1 VVASQLL
8 SSNYIT
14 TNAISGLATE
24 SFVTGK
30 NYVVRTNADLLY
42 DPINAA
48 STVRSQI
55 LGSNYITTTDARAMT
70 NSLASTT
77 YVTSQG
83 YITTSAANAAYDPI
97 NAASAVRTQIL
108 GSNYIAASAVT
119 NTYELIGVAAAVR
132 SQILSSNYTTTNII
146 TGLASESFVTGKG
159 YVTRTNAD
167 LLYDPIN
174 AASVVRSQILGSNYI
189 AASAVTNTYELVGAA
204 ATVRSQILSSNY
216 VTSAQAQSIQFGT
229 NFIVNSTLQTTAAT
243 TNVYNTYEILGC
255 TDTNF
260 NGIYTFIYSSNYVS
274 VVNLVPPTN
283 TFSIF
288 RNYTGKYMIMRNPQ
302 FDYPGYGVTAMLQTN
317 VDLYFFENLSS
328 FNGTG
333 WAYANYNDWSQYPV
347 PAALVQ
353 YMPSSGRWAFTD
365 GSSVTNIPSMYSK
378 AYTTNAS
385 FLFTTN
391 AQGNFYS
398 MDGRLLSNSPA
409 INPYSYPVYHTFGI
423 TYTNMDSTPITISE
437 QVVMAATNVNGRV
450 GISANISSIYG
461 TLKNGDVTLPVV
473 ILPMTNKV
481 SMPTRTNNTV
491 AGNYYDT
498 LDFTVPGGASYTIQD
513 LSSGSNNFTY
523 VPKAIVT
530 ASVPFNETNYNWKG
544 TLSYSISTNFASV
557 TNKAPAGGGTVSLDQ
572 VMASGFYGTNCV
584 WNTNSA
590 LWNKKGLTSWSPIHT
605 SQLTNLSTDVLV
617 TALTR
622 RHIYSRGH
630 SSGSDGYYSYNVTN
644 GEYYYFY
651 TTNNQMVIRRALNKI
666 TRISSGKGDYTIT
679 VLDSD
684 LPTTIDTMAQAM
696 QFPMDTNNAFAGTGD
711 FSVKLNYGSAYNHPV
726 TQLGFCQHGYI
737 GFNSGDNNGYGITN
751 FFPHGIYVGGDSGNP
766 NFYVIGNELA
776 MTSGRTTSGYNIF
789 MQQDID
795 ALSATNGMDPALYQP
810 RFVDVSKFAPM
821 TVPADSP

>member
-48 STVRSQI
+48 SAVRTQI

-119 NTYELIGVAAAVR
+119 NTYELVGAAAAVR
-132 SQILSSNYTTTNII
+132 TQILSSNYVTTNII

-174 AASVVRSQILGSNYI
+174 AAFSVRSQILGSNYI

-216 VTSAQAQSIQFGT
+216 ITSAQVQAIGFGT
-229 NFIVNSTLQTTAAT
+229 NFIVNSTLQTTIPT
-243 TNVYNTYEILGC
+243 TNIYTSYEIFGC

-260 NGIYTFIYSSNYVS
+260 NGVYTLTYNTNYIS
-274 VVNLVPPTN
+274 YTLGPTN
-283 TFSIF
+283 TYSIF
-288 RNYTGKYMIMRNPQ
+288 RNYTGRYLIMHNPQ
-302 FDYPGYGVTAMLQTN
+302 FDYTGYGQTAMLSTN
-317 VDLYFFENLSS
+317 LDLYFYENLYS
-328 FNGTG
+328 FNGSG
-333 WAYANYNDWSQYPV
+333 WAYFNANDWSQF
-347 PAALVQ
+347 PALATSVQ
-353 YMPSSGRWAFTD
+353 YMPSAGKWTFTD
-365 GSSVTNIPSMYSK
+365 GATQIDQPLMYAK
-378 AYTTNAS
+378 GYMTNAS

-398 MDGRLLSNSPA
+398 MDGRLLSNSLPA
-409 INPYSYPVYHTFGI
+409 NSYSYPVYHSFGVS
-423 TYTNMDSTPITISE
+423 YTNLDLAPITISE
-437 QVVMAATNVNGRV
+437 QVALSATNVNGRV
-450 GISANISSIYG
+450 GISVNVSSIYG
-461 TLKNGDVTLPVV
+461 PTKNGDVIIPAQILPV
-473 ILPMTNKV
+473 TNRV
-481 SMPTRTNNTV
+481 SIPTRTNTTV
-491 AGNYYDT
+491 AGNYYST
-498 LDFTVPGGASYTIQD
+498 LNFTVPPGASYTIQD
-513 LSSGSNNFTY
+513 LSSGSNNSAY
-523 VPKAIVT
+523 MPRAIVT
-530 ASVPFNETNYNWKG
+530 GSAPFNETNYNWKG
-544 TLSYSISTNFASV
+544 TLLDSIATNFASL
-557 TNKAPAGGGTVSLDQ
+557 TNKIVAGGGVVALDQ

-590 LWNKKGLTSWSPIHT
+590 LWGKRGLTSWSPIHT
-605 SQLTNLSTDVLV
+605 YGLTNFSTDVLV

-651 TTNNQMVIRRALNKI
+651 TTNNQMIVRRALNKI

-684 LPTTIDTMAQAM
+684 LPTTIDTMAQTI
-696 QFPMDTNNAFAGTGD
+696 QYSMDTNTPYAGTGD
-711 FSVKLNYGSAYNHPV
+711 FSVKVAYGGAYSHPS

-737 GFNSGDNNGYGITN
+737 GYVAGDRYGVTN
-751 FFPHGIYVGGDSGNP
+751 FFPHGMFVPGDSGNP

-776 MTSGRTTSGYNIF
+776 MTSGRTTTGYNIF

-810 RFVDVSKFAPM
+810 RFVDVLKFAPM